1 MRTVSNDDPKE
12 ADPLHGHVPK
22 EGRNRTVLRR
32 LALPLLPAAALV
44 LEALPFG
51 VRMVFAPGPETRAV
65 TFHAFFSFLPFG
77 YGVFGPV
84 IAALL
89 TVFLLIAALLT
100 RKQARTPG
108 VTVLSAAALLAAV
121 SPLFYVPDTFTVCGG
136 LICVLLAL
144 ELASSLLPER
154 KAD

>member
-1 MRTVSNDDPKE
+1 M
-12 ADPLHGHVPK
+12 AI
-22 EGRNRTVLRR
+22 LRR
-32 LALPLLPAAALV
+32 LARPLLPATALV

-84 IAALL
+84 
-89 TVFLLIAALLT
+89 IAALLT

>member
-1 MRTVSNDDPKE
+1 MK
-12 ADPLHGHVPK
+12 K
-22 EGRNRTVLRR
+22 LRSA
-32 LALPLLPAAALV
+32 ALPLLPAAVLV

-100 RKQARTPG
+100 RKQERTPG
-108 VTVLSAAALLAAV
+108 VTALSAAALLAAV
-121 SPLFYVPDTFTVCGG
+121 SPLCYVPDAFTLCGG
-136 LICVLLAL
+136 LICALLAL
-144 ELASSLLPER
+144 ELAVSLLRIKE
-154 KAD
+154 

>member
-1 MRTVSNDDPKE
+1 MTN
-12 ADPLHGHVPK
+12 
-22 EGRNRTVLRR
+22 LRR
-32 LALPLLPAAALV
+32 FALPLLPAAALV

-89 TVFLLIAALLT
+89 TVLLLVAALLT
-100 RKQARTPG
+100 REQDRVTG
-108 VTVLSAAALLAAV
+108 VTVLSAAALLAAI
-121 SPLFYVPDTFTVCGG
+121 SPLFYVPDSFTLCGG
-136 LICVLLAL
+136 FICALLAL
-144 ELASSLLPER
+144 ELILSLVPER

>member
-1 MRTVSNDDPKE
+1 MK
-12 ADPLHGHVPK
+12 K
-22 EGRNRTVLRR
+22 LRSA
-32 LALPLLPAAALV
+32 ALPLLPAAALV

-89 TVFLLIAALLT
+89 TVLLLVAALLT
-100 RKQARTPG
+100 RKQDRVTG

-121 SPLFYVPDTFTVCGG
+121 SPLFYVPDTFTLCGG
-136 LICVLLAL
+136 FICALLAL
-144 ELASSLLPER
+144 ELILSLVPER

>member
-1 MRTVSNDDPKE
+1 MK
-12 ADPLHGHVPK
+12 K
-22 EGRNRTVLRR
+22 LRSA
-32 LALPLLPAAALV
+32 ALPLLPAAALV

-84 IAALL
+84 VAALL

-100 RKQARTPG
+100 RKQERTPG
-108 VTVLSAAALLAAV
+108 VTALSAAALLAAV
-121 SPLFYVPDTFTVCGG
+121 SPLCYVPDAFTLCGG
-136 LICVLLAL
+136 LICALLAL
-144 ELASSLLPER
+144 ELAVSLLRSRE
-154 KAD
+154 

>member
-1 MRTVSNDDPKE
+1 MIR
-12 ADPLHGHVPK
+12 
-22 EGRNRTVLRR
+22 LRR
-32 LALPLLPAAALV
+32 FALPLLPAAALV

-51 VRMVFAPGPETRAV
+51 VRMLFAPGPETRIASYS
-65 TFHAFFSFLPFG
+65 AFFSFLPFG

-89 TVFLLIAALLT
+89 TVLLLVAALLT
-100 RKQARTPG
+100 RKQDRVTG

-144 ELASSLLPER
+144 ELVFSLLPER

>member
-1 MRTVSNDDPKE
+1 MIK
-12 ADPLHGHVPK
+12 
-22 EGRNRTVLRR
+22 LRCF
-32 LALPLLPAAALV
+32 ALPLLPTAALA

-51 VRMVFAPGPETRAV
+51 VRMGFSPGPETRIASYS
-65 TFHAFFSFLPFG
+65 AFFSFLPFG

-121 SPLFYVPDTFTVCGG
+121 SPLFYVPDTFTICGG

-144 ELASSLLPER
+144 ELVFSLLPER
-154 KAD
+154 KAG

>member
-1 MRTVSNDDPKE
+1 MKTN
-12 ADPLHGHVPK
+12 
-22 EGRNRTVLRR
+22 LRR

-89 TVFLLIAALLT
+89 TVLLLIAALLT
-100 RKQARTPG
+100 RKQDRTPG

-144 ELASSLLPER
+144 ELVFSLLPER

>member
-1 MRTVSNDDPKE
+1 MIK
-12 ADPLHGHVPK
+12 
-22 EGRNRTVLRR
+22 LRR
-32 LALPLLPAAALV
+32 FALPLLPAAALV

-51 VRMVFAPGPETRAV
+51 VRMLFAPGPETRIASYS
-65 TFHAFFSFLPFG
+65 AFFSFLPFG

-89 TVFLLIAALLT
+89 TVLLLVAALLT
-100 RKQARTPG
+100 RKQDRVTG

-121 SPLFYVPDTFTVCGG
+121 SPLFYVPDTFTLCGG
-136 LICVLLAL
+136 FICTLLAL
-144 ELASSLLPER
+144 ELILSLVPER

>member
-1 MRTVSNDDPKE
+1 MPVR
-12 ADPLHGHVPK
+12 
-22 EGRNRTVLRR
+22 GRYTEKLRR
-32 LALPLLPAAALV
+32 FALPLLPAAALV

-51 VRMVFAPGPETRAV
+51 VRMLFAPGPETRSV
-65 TFHAFFSFLPFG
+65 SYRAFFSFLPFG

-100 RKQARTPG
+100 RKQDRTPG

-121 SPLFYVPDTFTVCGG
+121 SPLFYVPDTFTLCGG
-136 LICVLLAL
+136 FICALLAL
-144 ELASSLLPER
+144 ELILSLVPER